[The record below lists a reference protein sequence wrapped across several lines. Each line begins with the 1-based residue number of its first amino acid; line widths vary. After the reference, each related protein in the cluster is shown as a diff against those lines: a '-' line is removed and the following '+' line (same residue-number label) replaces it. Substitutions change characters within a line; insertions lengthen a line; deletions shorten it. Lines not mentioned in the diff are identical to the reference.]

1 MVDITQVHPLTDF
14 LRNHKAH
21 LTRLKETRKPQ
32 VLTVNGKAEA
42 VLVDAESYQAMMT
55 RLERAELIDAIREGL
70 ASAERGELKPAE
82 QVFAEMRRRYG
93 ISG

>member
-1 MVDITQVHPLTDF
+1 MLDVTQVHPLTEF

-42 VLVDAESYQAMMT
+42 VLVDAESYQTMVA
-55 RLERAELIDAIREGL
+55 RLERAELIDAIREGI
-70 ASAERGELKPAE
+70 AAAERGEIKPAE
-82 QVFAEMRRRYG
+82 QVFAEMRAKYG
-93 ISG
+93 LPG